1 MTKNKFVKDLS
12 HYLPL
17 LGVLG
22 FGFIG
27 FFAFDYDKSFQV
39 AVIIATVLGYVSW
52 GLIHH
57 SLHKDLLPSVVW
69 EYVSF
74 GILGLVLTLSV
85 FFS

>member
-1 MTKNKFVKDLS
+1 MSKIIKDLS

-22 FGFIG
+22 FGFVG
-27 FFAFDYDKSFQV
+27 FFAFSYDRSFQI
-39 AVIIATVLGYVSW
+39 AVLVATVLGYVSW

-57 SLHKDLLPSVVW
+57 SIHKDLTVSVTW

-74 GILGLVLTLSV
+74 GFLGLVLALSV
-85 FFS
+85 FFA